1 MLKERFYYSDDVK
14 LANVEVI
21 VNDKDDIVAIGG
33 LVNKTNLP
41 KVTIC
46 GVWDTEEGSMTFGVA
61 RCAAK
66 DKFDKSIG
74 RELARKRVS
83 ENFYRKVY
91 IKPDQKVPDVFMD
104 NCRAIEDSILS
115 MSYPIILG

>member
-1 MLKERFYYSDDVK
+1 MLKERFYYSDDVR
-14 LANVEVI
+14 LETVEII
-21 VNDKDDIVAIGG
+21 VNNNDEIVAIGD
-33 LVNKTNLP
+33 VIKTSPLP

-46 GVWDTEEGSMTFGVA
+46 GVWDTEEETMTFGVA

-66 DKFDKSIG
+66 DRFDKAVG

-83 ENFYRKVY
+83 ENPYRKVY

-104 NCRAIEDSILS
+104 NCRAIEDDVLS
-115 MSYPIILG
+115 STYPITL